1 MITLHYTGDKPL
13 ITPTGV
19 FFLKGKHDKYIFL
32 PSAFKIYQLIFDN
45 HNWHGKH
52 LEYEYPTQ
60 MPHDEEMLQAILAD
74 DPELIRKVEEAVAEY
89 KTNMEAQI
97 EGIRANAALDTREKE
112 SLANN
117 LSIMR
122 DYRIQRTTNKI
133 LYHALINKIVQVI
146 HKREIDRLEVP
157 PTQNNYHVLES
168 LRGGL
173 IGQKVSGKVAVE
185 YETTPSGRPVL
196 VLYPYGKNPVL

>member
-1 MITLHYTGDKPL
+1 MMTLKFCGDKPL
-13 ITPTGV
+13 ITSSGV
-19 FFLKGKHDKYIFL
+19 FFLRGKHDKYIFL
-32 PSAFKIYQLIFDN
+32 PSAFKIYQLLVDS

-52 LEYEYPTQ
+52 LEYEYPTR
-60 MPHDEEMLQAILAD
+60 MPNDEEMLQAILAS
-74 DPELIRKVEEAVAEY
+74 DPDLIQSVEAQVEAY
-89 KTNMEAQI
+89 RTNLETQI
-97 EGIRANAALDTREKE
+97 EGVRANPVLDSREKE
-112 SLANN
+112 ALANN
-117 LSIMR
+117 LAIMR

-133 LYHALINKIVQVI
+133 LYHTLIDKIVYII
-146 HKREIDRLEVP
+146 HRREIDRLVVP

-196 VLYPYGKNPVL
+196 VLYPYGRNPVL